1 MDENKGQMMLRDPYV
16 AQVDKLAGSLKHLSE
31 TFLKYEGTRTQF
43 LDEEL
48 EDLYEKVEHQVC
60 KNCEKRR
67 RCMTRQ
73 MVYDILD
80 NVEKYGS
87 ELSVEMKRKLQQD
100 CSYAPRLLR
109 VTLEAFQ
116 NAKQMLMWN
125 NRMVESRAGCAV
137 QLDMFAQMIQHTTRE
152 MGASIFMDAPL
163 EKRIRQL
170 FRRNGIRLLSTVF
183 FVNKQGRYEIHVT
196 VKTDK
201 GMCITT
207 KKLSRILSDA
217 VKRKMNPAPEERP
230 VIGQDYCTI
239 TFVEA
244 PGYYTL
250 QGIARI
256 GKGCQLISGDSF
268 SMLELPQGQEAAIL
282 SDGMG
287 SGERASRESAVV
299 VETLEEL
306 LKAGFVKEAALSML
320 NTALVMGREDVC
332 FSTIDM
338 VCFDLYSGECQFL
351 KAGAATT
358 FIKKK
363 DGVVHISSSS
373 LPLGV
378 VQGQQTDVISHK
390 LESGDMIV
398 LVTDG
403 VLDALPYGRQEELMD
418 LLIQGTN
425 IENPKELSHYLL
437 EKVIEL
443 SSDTP
448 HDDMTILVAGIW
460 QV

>member
-1 MDENKGQMMLRDPYV
+1 MEEMNGQVMLRDPYV
-16 AQVDKLAGSLKHLSE
+16 TRVDKLAGSLKHLSE
-31 TFLKYEGTRTQF
+31 TFLKYEETRTQF
-43 LDEEL
+43 LEEEL
-48 EDLYEKVEHQVC
+48 EEIYEKVENQVC
-60 KNCEKRR
+60 KNCERRKR
-67 RCMTRQ
+67 CNKYQ
-73 MVYDILD
+73 MVYEILE

-87 ELSVEMKRKLQQD
+87 DLSVQMKRKLQQE
-100 CSYAPRLLR
+100 CSFAPRLLR

-116 NAKQMLMWN
+116 SAKQMLMWN

-152 MGASIFMDAPL
+152 MGASIFTDAPL
-163 EKRIRQL
+163 EKRIRHL
-170 FRRNGIRLLSTVF
+170 LKRNGIRLLSSVF
-183 FVNKQGRYEIHVT
+183 FVSKQGRYEIHLT
-196 VKTDK
+196 MKTEK
-201 GMCITT
+201 GVCITT
-207 KKLSRILSDA
+207 KKLARLLSSA
-217 VKRKMNPAPEERP
+217 SKRTMNPAPEERP
-230 VIGQDYCTI
+230 VIGQEYCTI

-244 PGYYTL
+244 PSYYTL

-256 GKGCQLISGDSF
+256 GKDCQLISGDSF
-268 SMLELPQGQEAAIL
+268 SMLELAGGQEATIL

-287 SGERASRESAVV
+287 SGERASKESAVV

-306 LKAGFVKEAALSML
+306 LKAGFEKEAALSML
-320 NTALVMGREDVC
+320 NTALVMGREEVS

-338 VCFDLYSGECQFL
+338 VSFDLYSGQCQFL

-363 DGVVHISSSS
+363 EGITHVTSSS

-378 VQGQQTDVISHK
+378 VQGQKPDVITQQ
-390 LESGDMIV
+390 LESGDLII

-403 VLDALPYGRQEELMD
+403 VLDALPYGRQEELLD
-418 LLIQGTN
+418 LLIQGTT
-425 IENPKELSHYLL
+425 IENPRELSHYLL

>member
-1 MDENKGQMMLRDPYV
+1 MDENKGQMMLKDPYV
-16 AQVDKLAGSLKHLSE
+16 TQVDKLAGSLKHLSE
-31 TFLKYEGTRTQF
+31 TFLKYEEIRTQF
-43 LDEEL
+43 LEEEL
-48 EDLYEKVEHQVC
+48 DDLYEKVELQVC
-60 KNCEKRR
+60 KNCERRR
-67 RCMTRQ
+67 RCNTRQ
-73 MVYDILD
+73 MAYEILE
-80 NVEKYGS
+80 NIEKYGS
-87 ELSVEMKRKLQQD
+87 ELSVEMKRKLQQE
-100 CSYAPRLLR
+100 CVCAPRFLR

-152 MGASIFMDAPL
+152 MGASIFTDAPL

-170 FRRNGIRLLSTVF
+170 FKRNGIRLLSTVF
-183 FVNKQGRYEIHVT
+183 FVSKQGRYEIHVT
-196 VKTDK
+196 VRTEK
-201 GMCITT
+201 GVCVTT
-207 KKLSRILSDA
+207 KKLARLLSDA
-217 VKRKMNPAPEERP
+217 AKRKMNPAPEERP
-230 VIGQDYCTI
+230 VIGQEYCTI

-256 GKGCQLISGDSF
+256 GKDCQLISGDSF

-287 SGERASRESAVV
+287 SGERASRESGVV

-306 LKAGFVKEAALSML
+306 LKAGFEKEAALSMI
-320 NTALVMGREDVC
+320 NTALVMGREEVS

-338 VCFDLYSGECQFL
+338 VCFDLYSGNCQFL

-363 DGVVHISSSS
+363 DGIIHVSSSS

-378 VQGQQTDVISHK
+378 VQGQRPDVVSHK
-390 LESGDMIV
+390 LESGDIIV

-418 LLIQGTN
+418 LLIQGTT
-425 IENPKELSHYLL
+425 IENPMELSHYLL

-443 SSDTP
+443 STDTP